1 MCGGKKTRKR
11 TIVRISTEGAK
22 NCPFF
27 SIDFLF
33 LGDSFVFGIT
43 FARERNFFFCS
54 AKKKNN
60 FLISARGFRNAR
72 WRYTK
77 PCVNKL
83 SIMEPEIN
91 QTQCGCHFVKEKIH
105 LTLVSCYR

>member
-54 AKKKNN
+54 AKKKKTIFS
-60 FLISARGFRNAR
+60 FLHADSGMRDGVTPNHVSINCQLWNRKSIKLNA
-72 WRYTK
+72 
-77 PCVNKL
+77 VAIL
-83 SIMEPEIN
+83 
-91 QTQCGCHFVKEKIH
+91 
-105 LTLVSCYR
+105 